1 MRVVPATNSRMTGG
15 FFGSVVRGC
24 FAAAIFVILATVL
37 FAFITTFAEIG
48 ETACQNVQAG
58 VGIIGVFLGGIVAGR
73 RSSSRGWL
81 VGLIVGFLFALL
93 YFIASDAP
101 SAGGSRLFSVGRQM
115 LTISAAGLLGGI
127 LGVNL

>member
-1 MRVVPATNSRMTGG
+1 MRVVPATNNRVTGG

-24 FAAAIFVILATVL
+24 FTAAVFVILATVI
-37 FAFITTFAEIG
+37 FAFIATVAEIA
-48 ETACQNVQAG
+48 ETTCQNVQAG

-81 VGLIVGFLFALL
+81 VGLVVGLLFALL

-101 SAGGSRLFSVGRQM
+101 LTGGSRLFAAGRQM